1 MTSSSRV
8 TVPFRIRNFITLVIM
23 TKKSVY
29 NVYTYTY
36 GNQHEIYLRV
46 ISSNEGLLHS
56 DPQCDGNEELLV
68 RFLELIRRGRE
79 QLNT

>member
-1 MTSSSRV
+1 M
-8 TVPFRIRNFITLVIM
+8 
-23 TKKSVY
+23 Y

-79 QLNT
+79 QLNTWQLLWWICLSLFLSVPK